1 MEIFKLFGSILIDSA
16 EAEKSISKTGEKA
29 EGLADKLSGALG
41 SAAKFGSAVVGAAT
55 AVGTAM
61 VAAGKSAASTMDTI
75 DKGSQRMG
83 ISAEAFQE
91 LSYQADLCGVSMT
104 TMEKA
109 AKSLKDG
116 KSFSDAMSEIYALG
130 TAEER
135 AAKASELFGSTVA
148 YQMTPMLNASASDM
162 ASMAEEARN
171 LGLVM
176 SDETVKS
183 GANLNDMF
191 AKVEKSL
198 SSLKTQLTAEFMPYL
213 INILQW
219 VIDEMPRIIEAV
231 KTVLDAI
238 MPIVKP
244 ALDSVLK
251 AFEIFA
257 DLINGDAEELG
268 EDLKAILSALG
279 EAFFELGKDIFNMLW
294 EGIKS
299 VWNGIANWVGEKVN
313 WLAEK
318 VQFWKKGQDEMYAD
332 EIDGSHAAGLNY
344 VPYDG
349 YVAELHKGET
359 VLNANASQSMV
370 SDIVNAIQGMNSGG
384 NNSPIELTLNID
396 GQAFARAMYSYN
408 QAEGKRRGQ
417 SLVVV

>member
-1 MEIFKLFGSILIDSA
+1 MNIFTLTGSILVDSSA
-16 EAEKSISKTGEKA
+16 AEKSIAKTGEKA
-29 EGLADKLSGALG
+29 EGLADKLSGAVG
-41 SAAKFGSAVVGAAT
+41 TAAKFGSAVVGAAT
-55 AVGTAM
+55 AVGGAM
-61 VAAGKSAASTMDTI
+61 IAMGKDAASSLDII
-75 DKGSQRMG
+75 DKASQRMG
-83 ISAEAFQE
+83 VSAEQYQE
-91 LSYQADLCGVSMT
+91 FAYQADLCGVSMST
-104 TMEKA
+104 IEKA
-109 AKSLKDG
+109 AKSLKGEMTFDE
-116 KSFSDAMSEIYALG
+116 AMAEIYSLG
-130 TAEER
+130 SAEER
-135 AAKASELFGSTVA
+135 AAKASELFGDAVA
-148 YQMTPMLNASASDM
+148 YQMTPMLNASSEEM
-162 ASMAEEARN
+162 AAMAEEAHN
-171 LGLVM
+171 LGIVM
-176 SDETVKS
+176 SEDTVKS
-183 GANLNDMF
+183 GASLNDMF
-191 AKVEKSL
+191 AKVSK
-198 SSLKTQLTAEFMPYL
+198 QF
-213 INILQW
+213 
-219 VIDEMPRIIEAV
+219 EAV
-231 KTVLDAI
+231 KLQLAAEIMPFLVEFLQWIVDNMPKIIETVKTIADAI
-238 MPIVKP
+238 MPIVEPIFK
-244 ALDSVLK
+244 AILK
-251 AFEIFA
+251 AFEVFA
-257 DLINGDAEELG
+257 DLINGDTEELG